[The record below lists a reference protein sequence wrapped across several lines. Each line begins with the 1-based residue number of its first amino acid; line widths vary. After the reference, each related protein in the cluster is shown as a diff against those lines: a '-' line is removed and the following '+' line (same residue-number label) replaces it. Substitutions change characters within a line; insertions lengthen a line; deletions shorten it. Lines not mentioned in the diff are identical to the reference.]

1 MKMLTTVKADASVLE
16 FAVKEFHAALEKL
29 KDIKNLLFSIK
40 FEPIPVSMIE
50 QSEARGTNAINLKT
64 SDGPLV
70 VILLYASWDEASGTD
85 RVYKVNQEAFGKIE
99 KEAEAKSASAT
110 YRYLNYAFLHQDAI
124 FSYGNASKTKLREV
138 GARYDPDSFFQTAGA
153 WPFKL

>member
-1 MKMLTTVKADASVLE
+1 MTTTIKADASVLE
-16 FAVKEFHAALEKL
+16 FAVKEFNAALEKL
-29 KDIKNLLFSIK
+29 KDIKNLLFSIT

-50 QSEARGTNAINLKT
+50 QSETRGMNAINLKT

-70 VILLYASWDEASGTD
+70 VVLLYTSWDEASETD
-85 RVYKVNQEAFGKIE
+85 RVYKVNQEAFGNIE
-99 KEAEAKSASAT
+99 KQAEAKSVSAT

-124 FSYGNASKTKLREV
+124 SSYGNASRTKLREV
-138 GARYDPDSFFQTAGA
+138 GAKYDPYSFFQTVGA